1 MSKNPISILM
11 QTGARTGTQQ
21 SNQNDSPVSIINA
34 IKNSNNPNAMLRLLA
49 NKNPNV
55 ANVMNLVAQNG
66 GDPKQ
71 AFYVEARKR
80 GIDPNQILNMLK

>member
-1 MSKNPISILM
+1 MLM
-11 QTGARTGTQQ
+11 QISDRIGIQQ
-21 SNQNDSPVSIINA
+21 NSQNDSPISVINT
-34 IKNSNNPNAMLRLLA
+34 IKNSSNPNAMLNLLA

-71 AFYVEARKR
+71 AFYAEARKR

>member
-1 MSKNPISILM
+1 M
-11 QTGARTGTQQ
+11 QTGAKTVTQQ
-21 SNQNDSPVSIINA
+21 SNQNDSPVSIINT

-71 AFYVEARKR
+71 AFYAEARKR
-80 GIDPNQILNMLK
+80 GIDPNQILSMLK